1 MRRGEPSAM
10 YVGAGVQ
17 SALAALKGRR
27 RPYTCLA
34 GAVCIASLLAAAGS
48 VAQSGPTL
56 SKNDRELMLTML
68 RAIRDDVAK
77 HYYDPS
83 FHGIDLNARFKDA
96 EARLKTTAAFN
107 DGMSTLAEFLTQ
119 FDDSHTTFLPP
130 NRRVR
135 VDYGWQM
142 AMVGDKP
149 LIVSVDAGSDAAR
162 KGLAPGD
169 RVLLLNAFE
178 PNRQNLWRLIYFYRF
193 VRPQAQQRVAV
204 LKPDG
209 SARTV
214 DVASAVT
221 DQPITELG
229 DLIAELEETVDRA
242 RDVGAVIG
250 PDIFVWK
257 MAVFG
262 NPDRVDE
269 MIRKARGYK
278 TLILDL
284 RGNGGGAV
292 AALRELVSRSFDRD
306 VLVAQEKLRDKGVR
320 EVAKPSRNAFAGRL
334 IVLVDSRSA
343 SAAEMFA
350 RIVQIEKR
358 GTVLGDRTAGA
369 VMTSRI
375 FPHHAGVGGV
385 AFYAASI
392 TIGDVRLSNG
402 ESLEKIGVRPDEIVL
417 PSPGDLAAARDPV
430 LAYAIE
436 LAGGSLSS
444 VEAAR
449 LFK

>member
-1 MRRGEPSAM
+1 
-10 YVGAGVQ
+10 V
-17 SALAALKGRR
+17 AAVV
-27 RPYTCLA
+27 A
-34 GAVCIASLLAAAGS
+34 GA
-48 VAQSGPTL
+48 AQSGPTL

-83 FHGIDLNARFKDA
+83 FHGIDLKARFKDA

-229 DLIAELEETVDRA
+229 DLIAELEETVERA
-242 RDVGAVIG
+242 RDAGAAIG

-257 MAVFG
+257 MTVFG

-269 MIRKARGYK
+269 MIRRARGYK

-306 VLVAQEKLRDKGVR
+306 VLVARETLRDKDVR

-334 IVLVDSRSA
+334 IVIVDSRSA

-375 FPHHAGVGGV
+375 FPHQAGVGGV

-402 ESLEKIGVRPDEIVL
+402 ESLEKIGVLPDEVVL

-444 VEAAR
+444 AEAAR